1 MTITIRKSPEFTDLL
16 QKNLNKRYEERRRL
30 GDSSIHVSD
39 ILPTNCIRK
48 QYYSRKFPEIDPISN
63 ESVHHFVRGEAS
75 EFVITDLANMGVSQA
90 ELEMDGLI
98 AHPDIMSENEKGEE
112 NERLI
117 EAGVKAIGQS
127 VIVELKDTVNGRSL
141 DITDQKFRSYLRQL
155 LYYLVMTNIEKGIIS
170 IRYNSR
176 ELRWIKSST
185 EGDYFFRPYNGR
197 DVGIESWQVFLP
209 KEDIAREI
217 LKNEMVRRKSLFL
230 RALQENNVSILPRL
244 AETIRNTRCPYCK
257 FYQKCMNEDNE
268 TEDAREMAK
277 ERDLLDISGVVD
289 FKPFSPHDEFTEDKI

>member
-1 MTITIRKSPEFTDLL
+1 MTITIRRNPEFTNLL

-30 GDSSIHVSD
+30 GDSCIHVSD

-75 EFVITDLANMGVSQA
+75 EFVITNLANMGVAQA

-98 AHPDIMSENEKGEE
+98 AHPDIMSEEKGEGGE
-112 NERLI
+112 EV
-117 EAGVKAIGQS
+117 EATEAKTKGQS
-127 VIVELKDTVNGRSL
+127 VIVELKDTVNGRRL
-141 DITDQKFRSYLRQL
+141 DITDQKFTSYLRQL
-155 LYYLVMTNIEKGIIS
+155 LYYLVMTGIEKGIIS

-176 ELRWIKSST
+176 ELRWTKSDS

-197 DVGIESWQVFLP
+197 DVGIESWQVILP

-217 LKNEMVRRKSLFL
+217 LKNEMIRRKSLFL
-230 RALQENNVSILPRL
+230 KALQENNVSILPRL
-244 AETIRNTRCPYCK
+244 AEAIRNTKCPYCK
-257 FYQKCMNEDNE
+257 FYQKCMNEDSE
-268 TEDAREMAK
+268 TEDAKEMAK
-277 ERDLLDISGVVD
+277 EIDLLDISGVVD
-289 FKPFSPHDEFTEDKI
+289 FNISASTDQE

>member
-117 EAGVKAIGQS
+117 EAGVKAKGQS

-155 LYYLVMTNIEKGIIS
+155 LYYLVMTGIEKGIIS

-176 ELRWIKSST
+176 ELRWMKSDS

-268 TEDAREMAK
+268 TEGAREMAK

>member
-16 QKNLNKRYEERRRL
+16 QKNLNKRYEDRRRL

-48 QYYSRKFPEIDPISN
+48 QYYSRKFPEIDPISD

-75 EFVITDLANMGVSQA
+75 EFVITNLANMGVAQA

-98 AHPDIMSENEKGEE
+98 AHPDIMNEEKGE
-112 NERLI
+112 RGG
-117 EAGVKAIGQS
+117 EATEVKAKGQS
-127 VIVELKDTVNGRSL
+127 VIVELKDTVNGKRL
-141 DITDQKFRSYLRQL
+141 DITDQKFTSYLRQL
-155 LYYLVMTNIEKGIIS
+155 LYYLVMTGIEKGIIS

-176 ELRWIKSST
+176 EVRWTKSDS

-197 DVGIESWQVFLP
+197 DVGTESWQVFLP

-217 LKNEMVRRKSLFL
+217 LKNEMIRRKSLFL
-230 RALQENNVSILPRL
+230 KALQENNVSILPRL
-244 AETIRNTRCPYCK
+244 AEAIRNTKCPYCK
-257 FYQKCMNEDNE
+257 FYQKCMNEDSE

-277 ERDLLDISGVVD
+277 EIDLLDISGVVD
-289 FKPFSPHDEFTEDKI
+289 FNPFSPHDEFTEDKI